1 MSEYVDSTWNRA
13 VPMTDFIEMY
23 PVLVVKSDA
32 EVVAASSFKSWIG
45 TEIANNVPPADQA
58 LATSISISTSRLTFQ
73 LNHTTKQE
81 HPVIPYQDPL
91 STVFSVTDRRSLWA
105 WSTMNHLGARQAQI
119 PWETRRLSYYSYFAH
134 DLWPWFDDS
143 HHAHIES
150 WIQNIGS
157 VVE

>member
-1 MSEYVDSTWNRA
+1 
-13 VPMTDFIEMY
+13 MTDFIEMY

-91 STVFSVTDRRSLWA
+91 STVFSVTDRRSL
-105 WSTMNHLGARQAQI
+105 
-119 PWETRRLSYYSYFAH
+119 
-134 DLWPWFDDS
+134 
-143 HHAHIES
+143 
-150 WIQNIGS
+150 
-157 VVE
+157 